1 MVIYSYPRPPP
12 PLRDEPP
19 PLDPL
24 ERELLPELR
33 TEPEEL
39 RDLELGRDMVRD
51 RVEELPRTFELRLVR
66 PLLFIERTRPLE
78 LEDRIELLFLL

>member
-1 MVIYSYPRPPP
+1 MVIYYYPRPPP
-12 PLRDEPP
+12 PRREEPP

-33 TEPEEL
+33 IDPEEL
-39 RDLELGRDMVRD
+39 RVRQLGLDMVRD
-51 RVEELPRTFELRLVR
+51 REVEFLRIFELLLVR

-78 LEDRIELLFLL
+78 LEDRMVPLFR